1 MTSTELVK
9 QCFQICLWIP
19 LTIVKSLLL
28 ISSLLKIRIPA
39 LTFNCSYATSVINKI
54 QDPLTVCGFHLHL
67 RFPLTFAEKMTNK
80 CADKIYVTIICTRN
94 PWKFCKWNPLTFSNM
109 FLEPKNIQ
117 THNCATIQSTFWHR
131 KFIMFDPF
139 WKNMIS
145 YG

>member
-54 QDPLTVCGFHLHL
+54 QDPLTFCGFHLHL

-80 CADKIYVTIICTRN
+80 CADKIYVTIICTRIHGN
-94 PWKFCKWNPLTFSNM
+94 FVSGIHLHFRTCFWNPRTYR
-109 FLEPKNIQ
+109 
-117 THNCATIQSTFWHR
+117 HTIVRLSRAHFGLVMLLCLIHFG
-131 KFIMFDPF
+131 KI
-139 WKNMIS
+139 
-145 YG
+145 